1 MRESKDLLRQVREK
15 VKIIVRQAAGGQ
27 GPMNENYI
35 KENIRDKIGQFLYSK
50 TQRRPMVLPVVIE
63 V

>member
-1 MRESKDLLRQVREK
+1 
-15 VKIIVRQAAGGQ
+15 
-27 GPMNENYI
+27 MNENYI